1 MPLLGWAPP
10 LRATLLRDAANQA
23 SPPALALRSWSP
35 PVPIVETVVGLAR
48 SPSRGLVLATSLVQD
63 QGMGPVMGSG
73 VAPIIVE
80 AEARAVESAIAPAV
94 DQVDQ
99 AALGQPPPMVRGED
113 QVDQESLLTDSQTV
127 AKDPEAALPVHVIG
141 EVEEVAPSAGS
152 EPQLDLRPPGH
163 GGSPSLGL
171 GGMSA
176 QESAAYAKLK
186 WFCSSLVKSKKLSE
200 HKSNKASQVEN
211 VLMRA
216 LGLVPD
222 DLDVDDMVVTEMQ
235 NIFDSPLQDQHVRVI
250 AALFGK
256 EVPPMDVLEKGSAS
270 EVLAL

>member
-1 MPLLGWAPP
+1 MEVGVPL
-10 LRATLLRDAANQA
+10 DAEN
-23 SPPALALRSWSP
+23 PA
-35 PVPIVETVVGLAR
+35 PVPI
-48 SPSRGLVLATSLVQD
+48 PSLGPDQD
-63 QGMGPVMGSG
+63 
-73 VAPIIVE
+73 I
-80 AEARAVESAIAPAV
+80 
-94 DQVDQ
+94 
-99 AALGQPPPMVRGED
+99 
-113 QVDQESLLTDSQTV
+113 
-127 AKDPEAALPVHVIG
+127 
-141 EVEEVAPSAGS
+141 PSAGTDS
-152 EPQLDLRPPGH
+152 GAGACRSVDGVH
-163 GGSPSLGL
+163 GGVDAGLPECGVSIQVQHGPIIQVIPPVAMHNNDVLPPTHALGEVSDRQIAHPLGL
-171 GGMSA
+171 DGMSA